1 MYNIYNI
8 HIHTIIHSK
17 FTSIYSLPFSQAFH
31 CYVLMEKKKSKP
43 IDWCVYPR
51 SEALNLEYSPYVD
64 SCLHLVQ
71 NIECAT

>member
-1 MYNIYNI
+1 MYNIY
-8 HIHTIIHSK
+8 
-17 FTSIYSLPFSQAFH
+17 IYTQLYIPNLPVFIPYHFFQAFH

-43 IDWCVYPR
+43 IDWFVCPR
-51 SEALNLEYSPYVD
+51 SETLSLEYSPSVD